1 MYISKTGLYV
11 IQAMKLTS
19 LNGLLFLAIYNI
31 SKISPRVKNI
41 ITVL

>member
-31 SKISPRVKNI
+31 FKISPRVKNI